1 MRTLRLPGALI
12 GLGFVGVI
20 LWTAAYL
27 IAVLPTPDMAATIVY
42 WVTTSAGYGLAGY
55 AGWRWIVGSS
65 KTEGGAAAIRGPV
78 RWMAAASVVTAAG
91 VATLTYNLYQ
101 NHPSFSFGA
110 LDFHYGLRLAGDIA
124 GTVGFLLAA
133 VGFWIASTARPTE
146 PGAERARTS
155 ALGGSPLPGGVPESS
170 GSINV

>member
-1 MRTLRLPGALI
+1 VRTLRLPGALI
-12 GLGFVGVI
+12 GLGFAGIV

-27 IAVLPTPDMAATIVY
+27 IAILPASDTAATIVY
-42 WVTTSAGYGLAGY
+42 WLTTSAGYGLAGY
-55 AGWRWIVGSS
+55 ACWRWIVGNW
-65 KTEGGAAAIRGPV
+65 KTEGGAATIRGPV

-101 NHPSFSFGA
+101 HHPSLSLGT
-110 LDFHYGLRLAGDIA
+110 LDFHYGLRLAGDFA

-146 PGAERARTS
+146 PGAEHAETS
-155 ALGGSPLPGGVPESS
+155 ALGGNPLPGGVPESS
-170 GSINV
+170 DRINV

>member
-1 MRTLRLPGALI
+1 MRTLRLPGVLI
-12 GLGFVGVI
+12 GLGFAGIV

-27 IAVLPTPDMAATIVY
+27 AAVLPTFDAAATTVY
-42 WVTTSAGYGLAGY
+42 WLTTTAGYGMAGY
-55 AGWRWIVGSS
+55 ACWRWIAGSW
-65 KTEGGAAAIRGPV
+65 KTEDGGATIRGPV

-91 VATLTYNLYQ
+91 VATLTYTLYQ
-101 NHPSFSFGA
+101 HHPSLSLGT

-146 PGAERARTS
+146 PGAEHARTS
-155 ALGGSPLPGGVPESS
+155 ALGGTPMPGGVPESNAS
-170 GSINV
+170 AKV

>member
-1 MRTLRLPGALI
+1 LI
-12 GLGFVGVI
+12 GLGFAGIV

-27 IAVLPTPDMAATIVY
+27 IAVQPTPDMAATLVY
-42 WVTTSAGYGLAGY
+42 WLTTSAGYGLAGY
-55 AGWRWIVGSS
+55 ACWRWIVGSS
-65 KTEGGAAAIRGPV
+65 KTEAGAATIRGPV

-101 NHPSFSFGA
+101 NHPTFSLGA
-110 LDFHYGLRLAGDIA
+110 LDFHYGLRLGGDIA

-146 PGAERARTS
+146 PGEEDARAS
-155 ALGGSPLPGGVPESS
+155 ALGGSPLPGDVPESRDR
-170 GSINV
+170 INI

>member
-12 GLGFVGVI
+12 GLGFAGVV

-27 IAVLPTPDMAATIVY
+27 TAVLPSNDASATIVY

-55 AGWRWIVGSS
+55 ACWRWIVGSW
-65 KTEGGAAAIRGPV
+65 KDGLGGATIRGPV
-78 RWMAAASVVTAAG
+78 RWMAAAAVVTAAG

-101 NHPSFSFGA
+101 NHPSFSLGTI
-110 LDFHYGLRLAGDIA
+110 DFHYGLRLAGDIA

-133 VGFWIASTARPTE
+133 LGFWIASSARPPE
-146 PGAERARTS
+146 SGAEHIHTSGFSEPDDRAK
-155 ALGGSPLPGGVPESS
+155 
-170 GSINV
+170 I